1 MKFRILLWLS
11 MALPCLLLAQIVPKT
26 KQQLTDSTMLR
37 NNGYDSKRI
46 DTVLVVGS
54 RPLEQQLL
62 DRVRIRPGSNPV
74 LLNGNTFAVLN
85 AIPSIEVDELGNL
98 SLQGKTGVLITING
112 KQTYLTGTSLV
123 GYLKSIPASSL
134 ESIDLMTI
142 PSAKWSA
149 EGAGGVID
157 IRLKK
162 DVLKGLKGNVYLGA
176 SKGRLWKYNNGVSLQ
191 YGMKRWSLNSSF
203 SVARSSNYFD
213 VDRKRELAYSENV
226 HYVIGQLNKETN
238 NTQEL
243 NGSLGI
249 NYRIDKQSSVEL
261 NWNYLRNNYEEIGV
275 YQNDFSVDGTLKQ
288 ATASTSN
295 LRNPLHRNSINLHY
309 DFAGENKDKAL
320 QLDFDYLRY
329 SSIRKQ
335 DLKTRTVPFFSE
347 QQEQQQFLRSNNPFY
362 VDLFGIKGDFQ
373 RKLSG
378 PFSMEAGFQ
387 ANRSQRQSYGHYQ
400 KGEKEYV
407 LADDDS
413 LENTFKQTEYLEAI
427 YTDFQLKLAQWE
439 IKLGVRAEYA
449 QFQTKIDYIDRNA
462 NGRKQMF
469 NLFPTLFG
477 IYRIDKDKGQAV
489 QVAYGRRISRP
500 NYQDLYP
507 SIFFFDPSTSYQGNA
522 QLSPQLSDNMDLKYV
537 HGQKWNIGLS
547 LINHRNYISMV
558 HQVSEQNYTQ
568 TYQNIAS
575 VKSAAISMNMG
586 KAIVKNLMLYGF
598 GQIQYVHYKN
608 IPTELNDLLI
618 HRGLWSFQS
627 NLMMQLN
634 LPYLMTVNWTNSY
647 RTNVLY
653 AQTIIKPLYEM
664 HLAVSKQFS
673 NALSL
678 ALTARDLFHS
688 RVLKREILGQGFNI
702 YSKTVVDSRIIG
714 LNFNYTFGP
723 YKKQK
728 IKQTSIEGEVSRL

>member
-85 AIPSIEVDELGNL
+85 AIPSIAVDELGNL

-142 PSAKWSA
+142 PPAKWSA

-275 YQNDFSVDGTLKQ
+275 YQNDFLVDGTLKQ
-288 ATASTSN
+288 STASTSN

-413 LENTFKQTEYLEAI
+413 LENTFKQTECLEAI

-462 NGRKQMF
+462 NGRTQMF

-500 NYQDLYP
+500 NYQDLNP

-522 QLSPQLSDNMDLKYV
+522 QLSAQLSDNMDLKYV

-568 TYQNIAS
+568 TYQNIAG

-598 GQIQYVHYKN
+598 GQIQYIHYKN

-618 HRGLWSFQS
+618 NRGIWSFQG
-627 NLMMQLN
+627 NFMTQLN
-634 LPYLMTVNWTNSY
+634 LPYQMTVNWTNSY

-653 AQTIIKPLYEM
+653 VQTVIKPLYEM
-664 HLAVSKQFS
+664 HLAVNKQFS

-714 LNFNYTFGP
+714 LNFNYTFGL